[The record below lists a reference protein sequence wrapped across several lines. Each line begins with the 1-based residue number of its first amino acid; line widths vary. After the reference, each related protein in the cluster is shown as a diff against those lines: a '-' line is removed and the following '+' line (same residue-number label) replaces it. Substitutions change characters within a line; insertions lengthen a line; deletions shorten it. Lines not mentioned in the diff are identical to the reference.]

1 MSSRRVD
8 VYFLRLVE
16 IANTCVFSY
25 VSWVLGAHDMVGL
38 RLQRSRLENGLND
51 FVPLLAAVP
60 FLLAF
65 VQSFRKELTLSQ
77 WLLIRAMHQ
86 ALAIVTIAIA
96 AISLVGLPDTA
107 PLTICVTVLA
117 LLQVAALRATCQ
129 FVTSV
134 SHLRQWPIRV
144 LRVAM
149 VFLFAF
155 VFLLMK

>member
-1 MSSRRVD
+1 VISRRVD
-8 VYFLRLVE
+8 VYFLRFVE
-16 IANTCVFSY
+16 IANTCVFLY
-25 VSWVLGAHDMVGL
+25 VSWALGAHDMVGL

-51 FVPLLAAVP
+51 FVPLLAAAP

-65 VQSFRKELTLSQ
+65 VLLFRKELTPPQ

-96 AISLVGLPDTA
+96 AISLVGLPDTVLA
-107 PLTICVTVLA
+107 TICVTVFA
-117 LLQVAALRATCQ
+117 LLQVGALKASRQ
-129 FVTSV
+129 FVPGA
-134 SHLRQWPIRV
+134 SHVQRWPIRV

-155 VFLLMK
+155 LFLLMK

>member
-1 MSSRRVD
+1 MD
-8 VYFLRLVE
+8 VYFLRFVE
-16 IANTCVFSY
+16 LANTCTFLY
-25 VSWVLGAHDMVGL
+25 VAWKLGAHDMVGL
-38 RLQRSRLENGLND
+38 RLQRSRLENGLDD

-60 FLLAF
+60 FLLGF
-65 VQSFRKELTLSQ
+65 VLLFRQELAPSQ

-107 PLTICVTVLA
+107 RATICVTVLA
-117 LLQVAALRATCQ
+117 LLQVAALKASRQ
-129 FVTSV
+129 FVFGA
-134 SHLRQWPIRV
+134 SHVQQWPIRV

-155 VFLLMK
+155 LFLLMMSS